1 MENERALDVPSRFV
15 TVAVLL
21 LASTT
26 IMSNATIAPSLPG
39 LKDHFA
45 DVEGIDTL
53 AGLLLAL
60 PSLSILLTAGL
71 FGWLAD
77 RVNRQPLLI
86 IAGLLVII
94 GGGSGL
100 IAQSLTQML
109 IGRVILGVGVGGTMT
124 LAFAWAAD
132 LWQGPARARF
142 MGLQGAAVS
151 AGGVV
156 ALILGG
162 ALAAVHWRGAFAV
175 YLLTLP
181 ITVIAL
187 MALAP
192 YSRALQERRAAG
204 ERQSVSTADEPF
216 PWGMYAF
223 VGGLAFLFMTGF
235 YIMPTRVPFH
245 LTAMGT
251 SNTLVIAAIMALVT
265 LISTPGALLYGRMRR
280 FLSPVTIFAMSFGL
294 MAAGLTVVGLSHSV
308 GLVALGAVLAGLGLG
323 PSMPNFTTYFNS
335 FVPPS
340 QRGRAAGLLTTAF
353 FAGQFASPLVS
364 APLVAWLGLNGA
376 FVAMGM
382 VFAAIAAGLAMMV
395 MTRSEVAQAA

>member
-1 MENERALDVPSRFV
+1 MENERASALPSRFV

-39 LKDHFA
+39 LKEHFA
-45 DVEGIDTL
+45 TVNGIDTL
-53 AGLLLAL
+53 AGLLLSL
-60 PSLSILLTAGL
+60 PSLSILLTAGI

-77 RVNRQPLLI
+77 RMDRQPLLL
-86 IAGLLVII
+86 IAGLLVVL
-94 GGGSGL
+94 GGTSGL
-100 IAQSLTQML
+100 WAQSLMQML
-109 IGRVILGVGVGGTMT
+109 IGRVVLGVGVGGTMT
-124 LAFAWAAD
+124 LAFAWGAE
-132 LWQGPARARF
+132 LWQGQARARF

-162 ALAAVHWRGAFAV
+162 ALAALHWRGAFAV
-175 YLLTLP
+175 YLTALP
-181 ITVIAL
+181 ITLIAYA
-187 MALAP
+187 ALAP
-192 YSRALQERRAAG
+192 HARALQARRATTERLTKAG
-204 ERQSVSTADEPF
+204 ADGAF
-216 PWGMYAF
+216 PWAMYAF
-223 VGGLAFLFMTGF
+223 VGGLAFLLMTGF

-245 LTAMGT
+245 LTALGT
-251 SNTLVIAAIMALVT
+251 TNTLVIAAIMALVT
-265 LISTPGALLYGRMRR
+265 LVSTPGALLYGRMRR

-294 MAAGLTVVGLSHSV
+294 MAAGLVMVGLSHSAW
-308 GLVALGAVLAGLGLG
+308 LVAVGGIFAGLGLG

-353 FAGQFASPLVS
+353 FAGQFASPLIS

-376 FVAMGM
+376 FIAVGL
-382 VFAAIAAGLAMMV
+382 VFAGIATGLALMV
-395 MTRSEVAQAA
+395 MTRNEVAQAA